1 MVMSIKKLGIATAFA
16 FSGAFTDVTKAEGSA
31 NTTSTNNKS
40 TQISQTSANKSR
52 DLSHLLSKNH
62 VTGPFTLKL
71 QEAQAWAE
79 AGKGVAVVFFKGNDA
94 KDKTNEEVFSQ
105 FKVFLDGYKIPS
117 KAFTLPRG
125 KGKTLISF
133 AAEDQTFA
141 LATLENY
148 KPKLIDAAVT
158 YASAETIRRKIR
170 ESSRGDNVKLTAN
183 EHPEPIP

>member
-79 AGKGVAVVFFKGNDA
+79 AGNGVAVNLSIGHDVGNASD
-94 KDKTNEEVFSQ
+94 E
-105 FKVFLDGYKIPS
+105 KVFAVVSELLTKYKIPS
-117 KAFTLPRG
+117 KAFILHRG
-125 KGKTLISF
+125 GGDTIIDFS
-133 AAEDQTFA
+133 AEDQTFA
-141 LATLENY
+141 GLTLKNY
-148 KPKLIDAAVT
+148 KSALVDAATV
-158 YASAETIRRKIR
+158 YASAETMRKKVR
-170 ESSRGDNVKLTAN
+170 ESNRDDNVELTAN